1 MSHLCTNTPPL
12 TELSPERFL
21 KRLAGKTDIEDALKR
36 LDKLTNEEAR
46 MATAQVLKATLNI
59 DDGVKGVDDR
69 VAAVEGVVSVD
80 GRVKAV
86 DGKVAEISQGAYII
100 LSQSQIIFTPRTRR
114 EASKGS
120 HRRSEMSVI
129 F

>member
-1 MSHLCTNTPPL
+1 L

-21 KRLAGKTDIEDALKR
+21 KRLAGKTDIEEALKR

-46 MATAQVLKATLNI
+46 MATAQVLKATRSI

-69 VAAVEGVVSVD
+69 VAAVDAQLAGVNEGVVSVD

-86 DGKVAEISQGAYII
+86 DGKVAEIIHGAYII

-120 HRRSEMSVI
+120 PRRSEMSVI

>member
-1 MSHLCTNTPPL
+1 MSRLCTNTPPL

-21 KRLAGKTDIEDALKR
+21 KRLAGKTDIEEALKR

-86 DGKVAEISQGAYII
+86 DGKVAEIIHGAYII

-120 HRRSEMSVI
+120 PRRSEMSVI